1 MKRIALLAMIMTLV
15 LSGCGTTATDQVT
28 SAQEAVSEKKEQ
40 LEEAATQLEEAAS
53 QLEEAIQEAVDKV
66 EELTA
71 EELLKRALEAMENVK
86 SAKEETNMNLGIG
99 LSLSESGM
107 DFSMDM
113 KLGLHMLSD
122 ISVDPVAAHMLMD
135 YSYEMFGEE
144 EKEEAEVYMREVDGK
159 IVTYTRAD
167 DNWYSVEQE
176 KEEVD
181 TSFVFS
187 SELFEMM
194 QRDGVKLELANETEK
209 VGDVEAYRIDVT
221 LEGKMIAEAM
231 NEMMQASDEELFD
244 MEAVDWENLTT
255 QLEVYIR
262 EDDNRLAAMVMDLTP
277 IGETAIAQAMDLA
290 EEAEEL
296 EGIEISV
303 DEFNIRVDFLEYD
316 IDPVEIPEA
325 VLSEANVLD
334 LEELDEIT
342 ALQTP

>member
-1 MKRIALLAMIMTLV
+1 MKRIALLAMIMALV
-15 LSGCGTTATDQVT
+15 LSGCSTTATEQVS
-28 SAQEAVSEKKEQ
+28 SAQEAVTEKKEQ

-53 QLEEAIQEAVDKV
+53 QLEEVIEEAVEKV

-86 SAKEETNMNLGIG
+86 SAKEETNMDMGLG
-99 LSLSESGM
+99 LSVSESGM

-122 ISVDPVAAHMLMD
+122 ISVEPVAAHMLME
-135 YSYEMFGEE
+135 YSYEMFGSE
-144 EKEEAEVYMREVDGK
+144 EKEEAEVYMQEVEDK
-159 IVTYTRAD
+159 IVTYTKAE
-167 DNWYSVEQE
+167 DNWYSMEQA

-194 QRDGVKLELANETEK
+194 QREGVKLDLAKETEK
-209 VGDVEAYRIDVT
+209 IGDVDVYRLDVT

-231 NEMMQASDEELFD
+231 NEMMQSSDEELFD
-244 MEAVDWENLTT
+244 IEAVDWDNLTT
-255 QLEVYIR
+255 QLQVYIR
-262 EDDNRLAAMVMDLTP
+262 QDDNRLAAMEMDLTP

-296 EGIEISV
+296 EGIDLSI
-303 DEFNIRVDFLEYD
+303 DQFAIRVDFLEYD
-316 IDPVEIPEA
+316 IDPIEIPEEVVA
-325 VLSEANVLD
+325 KANVLSYED
-334 LEELDEIT
+334 FEEIT
-342 ALQTP
+342 ALQEP